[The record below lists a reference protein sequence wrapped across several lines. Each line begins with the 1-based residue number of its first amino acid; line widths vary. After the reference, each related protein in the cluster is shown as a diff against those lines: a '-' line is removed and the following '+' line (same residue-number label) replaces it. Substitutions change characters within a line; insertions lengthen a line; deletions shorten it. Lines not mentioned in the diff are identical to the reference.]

1 VETFVLPALLVLMS
15 AGLRSFIVNKNSTPA
30 VIYDIA
36 LGLPVDL
43 TYVALSIAI
52 ATTSELTP
60 FWAANRPI
68 LFVGVLTIAVMQLGA
83 IYKPCKEYI
92 DEDKPWKSFSLWF
105 LNAAITFFVFSYFV
119 LKVAK

>member
-1 VETFVLPALLVLMS
+1 MS
-15 AGLRSFIVNKNSTPA
+15 AGLRSFIVNKSSTPA

-43 TYVALSIAI
+43 TFVALSIAI
-52 ATTSELTP
+52 SASSELTP
-60 FWAANRPI
+60 FWASNKPT
-68 LFVGVLTIAVMQLGA
+68 LFVGVLTIAVIQLGA

-105 LNAAITFFVFSYFV
+105 LNATITFTVFSYFV